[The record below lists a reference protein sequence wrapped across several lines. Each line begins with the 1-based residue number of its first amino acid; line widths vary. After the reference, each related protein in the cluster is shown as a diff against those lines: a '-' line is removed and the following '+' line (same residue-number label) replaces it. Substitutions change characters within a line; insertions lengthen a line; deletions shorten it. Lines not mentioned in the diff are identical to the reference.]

1 MFLAPTSSKESAVN
15 IQLKSVRK
23 LRIHW
28 PIPVETMTRLGRG
41 ELSALEAD
49 AGIARLLDALK
60 SAPELGGFGNYHHV
74 FESSAGF
81 EGFTVAEGAN
91 PTLGNVGQRT
101 ISPTFV
107 FTTYFDAALDEDD
120 VRRLVRKIVQIHP
133 WEVPVIE
140 VSGPLSVSCGE
151 VARNAEERIAS

>member
-1 MFLAPTSSKESAVN
+1 MN
-15 IQLKSVRK
+15 IELKSVRK

-28 PIPVETMTRLGRG
+28 PISVETMTRLGQG
-41 ELSALEAD
+41 EPNALEAD
-49 AGIARLLDALK
+49 AGIVRLLDTLK
-60 SAPELGGFGNYHHV
+60 ASPELGGFGNYHHV

-107 FTTYFDAALDEDD
+107 FTSYFDAALDEPS
-120 VRRLVRKIVQIHP
+120 VRLLVQRIVEIHP

-140 VSGPLSVSCGE
+140 VSGPLSVSTS
-151 VARNAEERIAS
+151 AANILQERMAS

>member
-1 MFLAPTSSKESAVN
+1 MN
-15 IQLKSVRK
+15 IELKSVRK

-49 AGIARLLDALK
+49 AGISTLLEALK
-60 SAPELGGFGNYHHV
+60 ETPELGGFGNYHHV

-91 PTLGNVGQRT
+91 PTLGSVGQRT

-107 FTTYFDAALDEDD
+107 FTTYFDASLDEAA
-120 VRRLVRKIVQIHP
+120 VQRLVRTIVEIHP

-140 VSGPLSVSCGE
+140 VSGPLSVSSSSIAHPE
-151 VARNAEERIAS
+151 HERIAS

>member
-1 MFLAPTSSKESAVN
+1 MN
-15 IQLKSVRK
+15 IELKTVRK

-28 PIPVETMTRLGRG
+28 PIPTETMTRLAAGD
-41 ELSALEAD
+41 LQALHSD
-49 AGIARLLDALK
+49 AGISVLLDTLQAT
-60 SAPELGGFGNYHHV
+60 PELGGFGNYHHV

-91 PTLGNVGQRT
+91 PTLGAVGQRT

-107 FTTYFDAALDEDD
+107 FTTYFDDSLDHGT
-120 VRRLVRKIVQIHP
+120 VQRLVQRIVDIHP

-140 VSGPLSVSCGE
+140 VSGPLSVSSSA
-151 VARNAEERIAS
+151 VAAHTESRMAS

>member
-1 MFLAPTSSKESAVN
+1 MN
-15 IQLKSVRK
+15 IELKAVRK

-28 PIPVETMTRLGRG
+28 PIPLDTMTQLASGDLG
-41 ELSALEAD
+41 ALESD
-49 AGIARLLDALK
+49 AGIASLLQVLTAT
-60 SAPELGGFGNYHHV
+60 PELGGFGNYHHV

-91 PTLGNVGQRT
+91 PTLGSVGQRT

-107 FTTYFDAALDEDD
+107 FTTYFDDSLPDQAVHE
-120 VRRLVRKIVQIHP
+120 LVQRIVDIHP

-140 VSGPLSVSCGE
+140 VSGPLSVSSSAHAPAIE
-151 VARNAEERIAS
+151 SRVA

>member
-1 MFLAPTSSKESAVN
+1 MN
-15 IQLKSVRK
+15 IELKAVRK

-28 PIPVETMTRLGRG
+28 PIPLDTMTRLASGDLG
-41 ELSALEAD
+41 ALESD
-49 AGIARLLDALK
+49 AGIASLLQALT
-60 SAPELGGFGNYHHV
+60 ATPELGGFGNYHHV

-107 FTTYFDAALDEDD
+107 FTTYFDDSLPDQAVHE
-120 VRRLVRKIVQIHP
+120 LVQRIVDIHP

-140 VSGPLSVSCGE
+140 VSGPLSVSSSAHAPAIE
-151 VARNAEERIAS
+151 SRVA

>member
-1 MFLAPTSSKESAVN
+1 MN
-15 IQLKSVRK
+15 IELKAVRK

-28 PIPVETMTRLGRG
+28 PIPLDTMTQLASGDLG
-41 ELSALEAD
+41 ALESD
-49 AGIARLLDALK
+49 PGIASLLQALT
-60 SAPELGGFGNYHHV
+60 ATPELGGFGNYHHV

-91 PTLGNVGQRT
+91 PTLGSVGQRT

-107 FTTYFDAALDEDD
+107 FTTYFDDSLPDQAVHE
-120 VRRLVRKIVQIHP
+120 LVQRIVDIHP

-140 VSGPLSVSCGE
+140 VSGPLSVSSSAHAPAIE
-151 VARNAEERIAS
+151 SRVA

>member
-1 MFLAPTSSKESAVN
+1 MKIE
-15 IQLKSVRK
+15 LKPVRK

-28 PIPVETMTRLGRG
+28 PIPVETMTRLAAG
-41 ELSALEAD
+41 ELLALESD
-49 AGIARLLDALK
+49 AGIASLLDALT
-60 SAPELGGFGNYHHV
+60 AIPELGGFGNYHHV

-91 PTLGNVGQRT
+91 PTLGSVGQRT

-107 FTTYFDAALDEDD
+107 FTTYFDDSLDDSA
-120 VRRLVRKIVQIHP
+120 VQRLVQAIVDIHP

-140 VSGPLSVSCGE
+140 VSGPLSVSSSALSAAE
-151 VARNAEERIAS
+151 MRVAS

>member
-1 MFLAPTSSKESAVN
+1 MN
-15 IQLKSVRK
+15 IELKAVRK

-28 PIPVETMTRLGRG
+28 PIPLDTMTRLASGDLG
-41 ELSALEAD
+41 ALESD
-49 AGIARLLDALK
+49 AGIASLLQALT
-60 SAPELGGFGNYHHV
+60 ATPELGGFGNYHHV

-91 PTLGNVGQRT
+91 PTLGSVGQRT

-107 FTTYFDAALDEDD
+107 FTTYFDDSLSDQAVHE
-120 VRRLVRKIVQIHP
+120 LVQRIVDIHP

-140 VSGPLSVSCGE
+140 VSGPLSVSSSAQAPAIE
-151 VARNAEERIAS
+151 SRVA

>member
-1 MFLAPTSSKESAVN
+1 MHIE
-15 IQLKSVRK
+15 LKSVRK

-28 PIPVETMTRLGRG
+28 PIPMETMTRLSRG

-49 AGIARLLDALK
+49 AGIARLLETLQA
-60 SAPELGGFGNYHHV
+60 SPELGGFGNYHHV

-91 PTLGNVGQRT
+91 PTLGSVGQRT

-107 FTTYFDAALDEDD
+107 FTSYFDAALEEPA
-120 VRRLVRKIVQIHP
+120 VHQLVQRIVEIHP

-140 VSGPLSVSCGE
+140 VSGPLNVSSSAAQAISAPE
-151 VARNAEERIAS
+151 PTQERIAS

>member
-1 MFLAPTSSKESAVN
+1 MN
-15 IQLKSVRK
+15 IELKAVRK

-28 PIPVETMTRLGRG
+28 PIPIETMTQLASGDL
-41 ELSALEAD
+41 EALESD
-49 AGIARLLDALK
+49 AGIASLLQALT
-60 SAPELGGFGNYHHV
+60 ATPELGGFGNYHHV

-91 PTLGNVGQRT
+91 PTLGSVGQRT

-107 FTTYFDAALDEDD
+107 FTTYFDDSLSNQAVHE
-120 VRRLVRKIVQIHP
+120 LVQRIVDIHP

-140 VSGPLSVSCGE
+140 VSGPLSVSSSAHAPAIE
-151 VARNAEERIAS
+151 SRVA

>member
-1 MFLAPTSSKESAVN
+1 MN
-15 IQLKSVRK
+15 IELKPVRK

-28 PIPVETMTRLGRG
+28 PIPVETMTQLASGQ
-41 ELSALEAD
+41 LHALEAD
-49 AGIARLLDALK
+49 SGIASLLDALT
-60 SAPELGGFGNYHHV
+60 AIPELGGFGNYHHV

-91 PTLGNVGQRT
+91 PTLGSVGQRT

-107 FTTYFDAALDEDD
+107 FTTYFDDSLDDD
-120 VRRLVRKIVQIHP
+120 AVQRLVQAIVDIHP

-140 VSGPLSVSCGE
+140 VSGPLSVSSS
-151 VARNAEERIAS
+151 VAASSPEMRVAS

>member
-1 MFLAPTSSKESAVN
+1 MN
-15 IQLKSVRK
+15 IELKAVRK

-28 PIPVETMTRLGRG
+28 PIPLETMTRLADGQ
-41 ELSALEAD
+41 LDALESD
-49 AGIARLLDALK
+49 PGISSLLDALTA
-60 SAPELGGFGNYHHV
+60 APELGGFGNYHHV

-91 PTLGNVGQRT
+91 PTLGSIGQRT

-107 FTTYFDAALDEDD
+107 FTTYFDDTLDDSA
-120 VRRLVRKIVQIHP
+120 VHQLVQTIVDIHP

-140 VSGPLSVSCGE
+140 VSGPLSVSSAATSG
-151 VARNAEERIAS
+151 ADMRMAS

>member
-1 MFLAPTSSKESAVN
+1 MN
-15 IQLKSVRK
+15 IELKPVRK

-28 PIPVETMTRLGRG
+28 PIPVETMKQLAGGDLG
-41 ELSALEAD
+41 ALDAD
-49 AGIARLLDALK
+49 AGITSLLNELQ

-81 EGFTVAEGAN
+81 EGFTVAEGAK
-91 PTLGNVGQRT
+91 PTLGTVGQRT

-107 FTTYFDAALDEDD
+107 FTTYFDDSLDQHTVQE
-120 VRRLVRKIVQIHP
+120 LVQRIVDIHP

-140 VSGPLSVSCGE
+140 VSGPLNVSSSSAAHADVR
-151 VARNAEERIAS
+151 VAS

>member
-1 MFLAPTSSKESAVN
+1 MN
-15 IQLKSVRK
+15 IELKAVRK

-28 PIPVETMTRLGRG
+28 PIPLDTMTQLASGDLG
-41 ELSALEAD
+41 ALESD
-49 AGIARLLDALK
+49 AGIASLLQTLTTT
-60 SAPELGGFGNYHHV
+60 PELGGFGNYHHV

-91 PTLGNVGQRT
+91 PTLGSVGQRT

-107 FTTYFDAALDEDD
+107 FTTYFDDSLSEQAVHE
-120 VRRLVRKIVQIHP
+120 LVQRIVDIHP

-140 VSGPLSVSCGE
+140 VSGPLSVSSSAHAPVTE
-151 VARNAEERIAS
+151 SRVA

>member
-1 MFLAPTSSKESAVN
+1 MN
-15 IQLKSVRK
+15 IELKPVRK

-28 PIPVETMTRLGRG
+28 PIPVETMTRLGQG
-41 ELSALEAD
+41 ELSALESD
-49 AGIARLLDALK
+49 AGIASLLEALK
-60 SAPELGGFGNYHHV
+60 ASPELGGFGNYHHV

-107 FTTYFDAALDEDD
+107 FTSYFDAALEEAT
-120 VRRLVRKIVQIHP
+120 VRKLVQRIVEIHP

-140 VSGPLSVSCGE
+140 VSGPLSVSSS
-151 VARNAEERIAS
+151 AAPALNTIQERIAS

>member
-1 MFLAPTSSKESAVN
+1 MN
-15 IQLKSVRK
+15 IELKAVRK

-28 PIPVETMTRLGRG
+28 PIPLDTMTQLASGDLG
-41 ELSALEAD
+41 ALEAD
-49 AGIARLLDALK
+49 AGIASLLHALT
-60 SAPELGGFGNYHHV
+60 ATPELGGFGNYHHV

-91 PTLGNVGQRT
+91 PTLGSVGQRT

-107 FTTYFDAALDEDD
+107 FTTYFDDSLPDQAVHE
-120 VRRLVRKIVQIHP
+120 LVQRIVDIHP

-140 VSGPLSVSCGE
+140 VSGPLSVSSSAHAPAIE
-151 VARNAEERIAS
+151 SRVA

>member
-1 MFLAPTSSKESAVN
+1 MN
-15 IQLKSVRK
+15 IELKSVRK

-28 PIPVETMTRLGRG
+28 PISVETMTRLGQG
-41 ELSALEAD
+41 EPSALEAD
-49 AGIARLLDALK
+49 AGIGRLLDTLRA
-60 SAPELGGFGNYHHV
+60 SPELGGFGNYHHV

-107 FTTYFDAALDEDD
+107 FTSYFDAALDEPS
-120 VRRLVRKIVQIHP
+120 VHKLVQRIVEIHP

-140 VSGPLSVSCGE
+140 VSGPISVSSSTASSSAANS
-151 VARNAEERIAS
+151 VQERIAS

>member
-1 MFLAPTSSKESAVN
+1 MN
-15 IQLKSVRK
+15 IELKAVRK

-28 PIPVETMTRLGRG
+28 PIPLDTMTQLASGDLG
-41 ELSALEAD
+41 ALESD
-49 AGIARLLDALK
+49 AGIASLLQALT
-60 SAPELGGFGNYHHV
+60 ATPELGGFGNYHHV

-91 PTLGNVGQRT
+91 PTLGSVGQRT

-107 FTTYFDAALDEDD
+107 FTTYFDDSLPDQAVHE
-120 VRRLVRKIVQIHP
+120 LVQRIVDIHP

-140 VSGPLSVSCGE
+140 VSGPLSVSSSAHAPAIE
-151 VARNAEERIAS
+151 SRVA

>member
-1 MFLAPTSSKESAVN
+1 MN
-15 IQLKSVRK
+15 IELKSVRK

-28 PIPVETMTRLGRG
+28 PIPIETMTGLARG
-41 ELSALEAD
+41 DLSALEAD
-49 AGIARLLDALK
+49 AGISRLLETLK
-60 SAPELGGFGNYHHV
+60 ASPELGGFGNYHHV

-91 PTLGNVGQRT
+91 PTLGHVGQRT

-107 FTTYFDAALDEDD
+107 FTSYFDAAMEDTS
-120 VRRLVRKIVQIHP
+120 VQAMVQRIVEIHP

-140 VSGPLSVSCGE
+140 VSGPLSVSSSATSAPAPE
-151 VARNAEERIAS
+151 AMQERIAS

>member
-1 MFLAPTSSKESAVN
+1 MN
-15 IQLKSVRK
+15 IELKAVRK

-28 PIPVETMTRLGRG
+28 PIPLDTMTQLASGDLG
-41 ELSALEAD
+41 ALESD
-49 AGIARLLDALK
+49 AGIASLLQALTVT
-60 SAPELGGFGNYHHV
+60 PELGGFGNYHHV

-91 PTLGNVGQRT
+91 PTLGSVGQRT

-107 FTTYFDAALDEDD
+107 FTTYFDDSLPDQAVHE
-120 VRRLVRKIVQIHP
+120 LVQRIVDIHP

-140 VSGPLSVSCGE
+140 VSGPLSVSSSAHAPAIE
-151 VARNAEERIAS
+151 SRVA

>member
-1 MFLAPTSSKESAVN
+1 MN
-15 IQLKSVRK
+15 IELKAVRK

-28 PIPVETMTRLGRG
+28 PIPLDTMTQLASGDLG
-41 ELSALEAD
+41 ALEAD
-49 AGIARLLDALK
+49 AGIASLLHALT
-60 SAPELGGFGNYHHV
+60 ATPELGGFGNYHHV

-107 FTTYFDAALDEDD
+107 FTTYFDDSLPDQAVHE
-120 VRRLVRKIVQIHP
+120 LVQRIVDIHP

-140 VSGPLSVSCGE
+140 VSGPLSVSSSAHAPAIE
-151 VARNAEERIAS
+151 SRVA

>member
-1 MFLAPTSSKESAVN
+1 MN
-15 IQLKSVRK
+15 IELKAVRK

-28 PIPVETMTRLGRG
+28 PISTETMTQLASGDLHVLNSDPG
-41 ELSALEAD
+41 ITALLNELQAT
-49 AGIARLLDALK
+49 
-60 SAPELGGFGNYHHV
+60 PELGGFGNYHHV

-91 PTLGNVGQRT
+91 PTLGIVGQRT

-107 FTTYFDAALDEDD
+107 FTTYFDDSLDQST
-120 VRRLVRKIVQIHP
+120 VQSLVQRIVDIHP

-140 VSGPLSVSCGE
+140 VSGPLSVSSTA
-151 VARNAEERIAS
+151 VAAPAPSRLAS

>member
-1 MFLAPTSSKESAVN
+1 MN
-15 IQLKSVRK
+15 IELKQVRK

-28 PIPVETMTRLGRG
+28 PIEVGTMTQLAGG
-41 ELSALEAD
+41 NLTALEAD
-49 AGIARLLDALK
+49 AGIALLLQTLADI
-60 SAPELGGFGNYHHV
+60 PELGGFGNYHHV

-91 PTLGNVGQRT
+91 PTLGLVGQRT

-107 FTTYFDAALDEDD
+107 FTTYFDYAMSEAEVQDMIQQI
-120 VRRLVRKIVQIHP
+120 VRIHP

-140 VSGPLSVSCGE
+140 ISGPISVSTSVEAPAFGMPAVE
-151 VARNAEERIAS
+151 SRVA

>member
-1 MFLAPTSSKESAVN
+1 MN
-15 IQLKSVRK
+15 IQLKPVRK

-28 PIPVETMTRLGRG
+28 PISVETMTQLADGQ
-41 ELSALEAD
+41 LQALESD
-49 AGIARLLDALK
+49 AGIASLLDALT
-60 SAPELGGFGNYHHV
+60 STPELGGFGNYHHV

-91 PTLGNVGQRT
+91 PTLGRVGQRT

-107 FTTYFDAALDEDD
+107 FTTYFDDSLDDAA
-120 VRRLVRKIVQIHP
+120 VQQLVQTIVDIHP

-140 VSGPLSVSCGE
+140 VSGPLSVSSSVTDSRTE
-151 VARNAEERIAS
+151 MRVAS

>member
-1 MFLAPTSSKESAVN
+1 
-15 IQLKSVRK
+15 LKAVRK

-28 PIPVETMTRLGRG
+28 PIPLDTMTQLASGDLG
-41 ELSALEAD
+41 ALESD
-49 AGIARLLDALK
+49 PGIASLLQALT
-60 SAPELGGFGNYHHV
+60 ATPELGGFGNYHHV

-91 PTLGNVGQRT
+91 PTLGSVGQRT

-107 FTTYFDAALDEDD
+107 FTTYFDDSLSDQAVHE
-120 VRRLVRKIVQIHP
+120 LVQRIVEIHP

-140 VSGPLSVSCGE
+140 VSGPLSVSSSAHAPAIE
-151 VARNAEERIAS
+151 SRVA

>member
-1 MFLAPTSSKESAVN
+1 MN
-15 IQLKSVRK
+15 IELKAVRK

-28 PIPVETMTRLGRG
+28 PIPLDTMTQLASGDLG
-41 ELSALEAD
+41 ALESD
-49 AGIARLLDALK
+49 AGIASLLQTLTAT
-60 SAPELGGFGNYHHV
+60 PELGGFGNYHHV

-91 PTLGNVGQRT
+91 PTLGSVGQRT

-107 FTTYFDAALDEDD
+107 FTTYFDDSLSEQAVHE
-120 VRRLVRKIVQIHP
+120 LVQRIVDIHP

-140 VSGPLSVSCGE
+140 VSGPLSVSSSAHAPAVE
-151 VARNAEERIAS
+151 SRVA